1 MSVYSIPTDPIRK
14 GIQHILLHH
23 SPEVFTA
30 VNTGL
35 ELMEMQNTP
44 AGNLIL
50 ILITRYQFRYSK
62 DFLEALRKEKL
73 NKYELSEYYEDLYWK
88 LDPIMIPAEPKK
100 DREEQFRRQKLWEI
114 MNDPGEMLPNDW
126 DEEDGDDEEDEDEAY
141 E

>member
-30 VNTGL
+30 VNTAL

-50 ILITRYQFRYSK
+50 ILITRYQFRYSN
-62 DFLEALRKEKL
+62 DFLKALGKEKL
-73 NKYELSEYYEDLYWK
+73 NKYDLSEYYEDLYWK

-100 DREEQFRRQKLWEI
+100 DQEEYRRRARLWEI
-114 MNDPGEMLPNDW
+114 ANDPGEMPPNEW
-126 DEEDGDDEEDEDEAY
+126 DEEEEDEEDEEDET